1 MQAHVY
7 ILYILFSL
15 VYNHIYTESIATMAR
30 ATLCSYRKV
39 HTEGAWKEMAS
50 ANFVPRIVELIQ
62 ALPSLA
68 SRGHESELRARCYLI
83 SGYLQVTLDETI
95 GSASSK
101 EGETGY
107 QMSIASALACEG
119 VSSVIRRA
127 LAELLQLDHTVLPL
141 SPETSFSSLIEQT
154 GSMNSSLNPT
164 SRTRFFAFLRE
175 EASISA
181 TMDMLKLLG
190 RALGPRNGSIFVD
203 ACIAD
208 LSDNMTSSGQ
218 VQRLGEWS
226 GLSVLAG
233 EILSAAFSDNGRYR
247 CRSRNR
253 ILQSLVSSILPII
266 TRPPLWSL
274 PTCQGSAGVHVVPQF
289 QRLDRSA
296 LVMHSYLSSGKGT
309 SSIDNAIHLSREY
322 TSAGGVADLE
332 ESTSALTTAPAP
344 SELSANAIF
353 VSTLLEIIAVIADLL
368 QESMGSHRLLE
379 EVLPIILYSVV
390 EKTSPV
396 HHHHVRQ
403 SALTTLCQLSKA
415 DGCSNINTF
424 LAKHFDYLVD
434 SIIGSLRRQSGR
446 LGEELFCAG
455 VVDNLLRSLGKSWEV
470 NCFNVNVAHLSLLTE
485 LVDVVLVE
493 YDDSLIYTKSG
504 VQRDAALSLLK
515 IFDSATSSLRIAI
528 ANTQRRACEVGD
540 ENVEEERSLIEV
552 KEPWLT
558 SLADFSVENNSHGV
572 DEDEYASRDVLSEDK
587 FCRHHEMKK
596 GCNSDCRGIEDSS
609 PLSEDDETGCGGPIC
624 ETAWIAS
631 VIATCNSMLSR
642 CCYLLSIPDL
652 IVQRTTCKTIISTL
666 HLLAHAG
673 EAQRN
678 NQDGEEA
685 SVVGNALFM
694 SISSIWPSIHQQLKI
709 ISQQFRAKDSEAAA
723 RMLILA
729 ASQPQNRG
737 HEKVYIAG
745 LFELIG
751 CVCEVSGDFMTSRFQ
766 SDVWPII
773 AELIGHEIMLRDRR
787 ARGQNKRM
795 SAARKAIAGA
805 NYCENTSS
813 VIEMLRCITQCFQP
827 KVLGSGLVG
836 MVSSM
841 GTLILPLLA
850 DDGEVGDAAEG
861 VVRALLILDSDAL
874 WRSLVD
880 ISGGH
885 AIIQPRMYKSRSSMP
900 LLRSTTPCVDSNSTF
915 STGTLVPQEDH
926 KTVSSRSL
934 TTRATRLLGF
944 ADGLDEQVIT

>member
-1 MQAHVY
+1 M
-7 ILYILFSL
+7 
-15 VYNHIYTESIATMAR
+15 
-30 ATLCSYRKV
+30 
-39 HTEGAWKEMAS
+39 
-50 ANFVPRIVELIQ
+50 
-62 ALPSLA
+62 
-68 SRGHESELRARCYLI
+68 
-83 SGYLQVTLDETI
+83 D
-95 GSASSK
+95 
-101 EGETGY
+101 
-107 QMSIASALACEG
+107 IASALACEG

-127 LAELLQLDHTVLPL
+127 LAELLQLDHTSLPL
-141 SPETSFSSLIEQT
+141 SPETSYGTLIEQI
-154 GSMNSSLNPT
+154 GSMNSSLNPP

-208 LSDNMTSSGQ
+208 LSDNISSSGKSQ
-218 VQRLGEWS
+218 MQRLGEWS

-266 TRPPLWSL
+266 TRSPLWSL
-274 PTCQGSAGVHVVPQF
+274 PTCQGSSGVHVVPQS
-289 QRLDRSA
+289 QSLDRSA

-309 SSIDNAIHLSREY
+309 SSIDNAIHLSRGY
-322 TSAGGVADLE
+322 TSAGRAIDLE
-332 ESTSALTTAPAP
+332 ESPSALTTASTA

-353 VSTLLEIIAVIADLL
+353 VSSLLDIIAVIPDLL
-368 QESMGSHRLLE
+368 QESMASHRLLE

-403 SALTTLCQLSKA
+403 SALATLGQLSKA
-415 DGCSNINTF
+415 DGCSNINTI

-446 LGEELFCAG
+446 LVEDLFCSG
-455 VVDNLLRSLGKSWEV
+455 VVDNLLRSLGKSWELDG
-470 NCFNVNVAHLSLLTE
+470 FNVNVAHLSLLTE
-485 LVDVVLVE
+485 LVDAVLVE
-493 YDDSLIYTKSG
+493 YDDSLIHTKSG
-504 VQRDAALSLLK
+504 AQRDAALSLLK
-515 IFDSATSSLRIAI
+515 IFDAATSSLGIAI
-528 ANTQRRACEVGD
+528 ANTQRKACEVD
-540 ENVEEERSLIEV
+540 DKTAEEDKSSIEV

-558 SLADFSVENNSHGV
+558 SLADFNDVEDNSHGD
-572 DEDEYASRDVLSEDK
+572 DEDEYACTDVLSEDK

-596 GCNSDCRGIEDSS
+596 ESNSDGRGIEDSS
-609 PLSEDDETGCGGPIC
+609 PLSKDDETGCGGSIC

-642 CCYLLSIPDL
+642 CCYLSSMPDL

-666 HLLAHAG
+666 HLLAHSG
-673 EAQRN
+673 EAERN

-729 ASQPQNRG
+729 ASQPQDRG

-751 CVCEVSGDFMTSRFQ
+751 CVCELSGDFMTSRFE

-773 AELIGHEIMLRDRR
+773 AELIGHEIMLRERR
-787 ARGQNKRM
+787 ARGQSKRI
-795 SAARKAIAGA
+795 SSSRRAIEGA
-805 NYCENTSS
+805 NHCENTLS
-813 VIEMLRCITQCFQP
+813 IIAMLRCIAQCFQP

-836 MVSSM
+836 LVSSM

-850 DDGEVGDAAEG
+850 DDGEVGDVAEG

-874 WRSLVD
+874 WRSFVD
-880 ISGGH
+880 ISAGH
-885 AIIQPRMYKSRSSMP
+885 AISNQGCTSRDHQCCHRGV
-900 LLRSTTPCVDSNSTF
+900 LHRVGKVTAHFRLV
-915 STGTLVPQEDH
+915 LVPLSH
-926 KTVSSRSL
+926 K
-934 TTRATRLLGF
+934 
-944 ADGLDEQVIT
+944 ITKQSPIA